1 MISWESITALT
12 GVVTLTGGGLIGFGR
27 MRQRI
32 EDMRHQISANV
43 AKTAEHD
50 KRLNE
55 SVSSLKVIDV
65 KIDNL
70 LTNQSDLKNQISKMD
85 DRLRQH
91 CEARS
96 E

>member
-1 MISWESITALT
+1 MISWEGITALT
-12 GVVTLTGGGLIGFGR
+12 GIVTLTGGGLIGFGK
-27 MRQRI
+27 MRQRMD
-32 EDMRHQISANV
+32 DMRHRISDNA

-50 KRLNE
+50 KRLND
-55 SVSSLKVIDV
+55 STSGIKVIDV

-70 LTNQSDLKNQISKMD
+70 LTNQSDLKNQITKMD